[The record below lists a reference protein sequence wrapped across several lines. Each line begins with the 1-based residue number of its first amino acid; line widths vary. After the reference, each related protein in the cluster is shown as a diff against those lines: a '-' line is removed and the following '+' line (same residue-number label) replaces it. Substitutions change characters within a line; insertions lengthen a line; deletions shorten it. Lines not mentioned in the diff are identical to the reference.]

1 MVPPV
6 VQNPFPRTPYRLI
19 SYTEPMAASTMSE
32 IRVLSESDY
41 QRKYY
46 QGGRKLTRIAPSRS
60 WTVMR
65 HLQRA
70 LDALA
75 LPPGSRLVEIG
86 CGMGRF
92 SRILAE
98 RGYRIV
104 ATDLSQELLGLIP
117 QIDEPGKIDVVCC
130 DASMVDRHVV
140 QPVHGVTGFFVL
152 HHLPD
157 LDRAFSAIA
166 RLLEPGSPVVW
177 VEPNGFNP
185 LFPIQILLSRG
196 MTWRGDGGVVR
207 MRPGILVPALLQ
219 AGFGHV
225 RIRRYGFFP
234 PALANTRLG
243 RRFEDTVD
251 RLTLPRAL
259 PAFQVISAVRV

>member
-1 MVPPV
+1 
-6 VQNPFPRTPYRLI
+6 
-19 SYTEPMAASTMSE
+19 
-32 IRVLSESDY
+32 
-41 QRKYY
+41 
-46 QGGRKLTRIAPSRS
+46 
-60 WTVMR
+60 
-65 HLQRA
+65 
-70 LDALA
+70 
-75 LPPGSRLVEIG
+75 VEIG

-98 RGYRIV
+98 RGYHIV
-104 ATDLSQELLGLIP
+104 ATDLSQEILGLIP
-117 QIDEPGKIDVVCC
+117 QTGEPGKIDVVCC
-130 DASMVDRHVV
+130 DASTVDQHVSG
-140 QPVHGVTGFFVL
+140 PVHGVTGFFVL

-157 LDRAFSAIA
+157 LDRVFSAIA

-207 MRPGILVPALLQ
+207 MRPAILVPAFIQ

-225 RIRRYGFFP
+225 RIRRYGLFP

-243 RRFEDTVD
+243 QRFEDTVD

-259 PAFQVISAVRV
+259 PAFQVISAVRVG